1 MSDLLQSAAEGSRVI
16 VTTWSTNGRVK
27 SIVGTTSPYCLQCL
41 SEDDCSVLFKQ
52 WAFSEEGVEHPNLL
66 EIGKQIIKKC
76 GGVPL
81 AAKTLGTLLSFKRE
95 ESDWLFV
102 QESELWGLKE
112 CDNGILPA
120 LRLSYLHFPLY
131 LKQCFAF
138 CSLYP
143 KNYEIQKEKIIHTW
157 ISEGLITCHERNR
170 QLEDIGQ

>member
-1 MSDLLQSAAEGSRVI
+1 MDLLQAQFQDSLGGKRFLI
-16 VTTWSTNGRVK
+16 VLDDVWNEDQEEWDK
-27 SIVGTTSPYCLQCL
+27 LQ
-41 SEDDCSVLFKQ
+41 
-52 WAFSEEGVEHPNLL
+52 SEEGVEHPNLL